1 MDSPKQTGGEMI
13 LNSTFQLVTYRFL
26 NPAEIEASAK
36 DVKGKK

>member
-26 NPAEIEASAK
+26 NPAEIAAGAK